1 MSSFISPE
9 QTQKAKE
16 MDALTYLINYEP
28 YELVKLSAGNY
39 CTKTHDSLKLSNGKW
54 YWWSKGIGGRS
65 AVDYLMAV
73 KDLSFY
79 EAVKTIC
86 DCSNIPYRL
95 NLTKVKAPA
104 EKKLIIPEKSPD
116 NKRIKRYL
124 KGRGISENVIKYCIE
139 NNLIYECES
148 THAVVFIGSD
158 ENGIPRYAGI
168 RSTNKGTRYV
178 GDTTG
183 SDKQYTFRLVGSDSK
198 TVHFF
203 EGSVDLLS
211 YATLLEMQGKDWK
224 QFNLVT
230 LAGIYNSTQF
240 NKAVKI
246 PITIQKYLSSCPD
259 TKTIYF
265 HFDNDTAGKN
275 AAKALGNM
283 LSDKYTVVNKP
294 VPYGKDVNDYLCR
307 QKGITIN
314 QKHERN
320 EAR

>member
-124 KGRGISENVIKYCIE
+124 KGRGISENVIEYCIE

-158 ENGIPRYAGI
+158 ENDIPRYAGI

-178 GDTTG
+178 GDTAG

-230 LAGIYNSTQF
+230 LLILTITLICF
-240 NKAVKI
+240 FAV
-246 PITIQKYLSSCPD
+246 
-259 TKTIYF
+259 
-265 HFDNDTAGKN
+265 TAF
-275 AAKALGNM
+275 AADDPVA
-283 LSDKYTVVNKP
+283 VVNNFSTFIFGLIRAVGMILLGFGVVQVGLSLKSHDP
-294 VPYGKDVNDYLCR
+294 SQRANGFMTVAG
-307 QKGITIN
+307 GIVITFAKEILDLIV
-314 QKHERN
+314 
-320 EAR
+320 